1 LRISNPYGGHFF
13 NYFTTGFINTT
24 LSKIKLNAPL
34 SIWGNGLQ
42 IRDFIHINDVC
53 QYIRRSI
60 EINGFNLMNIGTGV
74 GNSLVSTCK
83 LIAKVNAVKIDI
95 HFDYNYIESIPYNV
109 LYTKKSEEILGYK
122 PKLDLESGI
131 TLEKL

>member
-1 LRISNPYGGHFF
+1 
-13 NYFTTGFINTT
+13 
-24 LSKIKLNAPL
+24 
-34 SIWGNGLQ
+34 
-42 IRDFIHINDVC
+42 
-53 QYIRRSI
+53 
-60 EINGFNLMNIGTGV
+60 MNIGTGV